1 MRYASAA
8 VRAPRRPRRAART
21 LVAAAA
27 LLLAA
32 ALSVMLLLACA
43 RLAALEAECE
53 GLAEEIAALADER
66 ARLTIE
72 IESLYPL
79 EEVEEYAENVL
90 GMGRG

>member
-1 MRYASAA
+1 
-8 VRAPRRPRRAART
+8 
-21 LVAAAA
+21 
-27 LLLAA
+27 
-32 ALSVMLLLACA
+32 MLLLARA